1 MHYYLL
7 QLLLVFAV
15 LVEVKLLGLRLLFL
29 QGLPLNQML
38 VFPSVVVLF
47 FAVPDVLNGLHD
59 IRVAGFNSF
68 IIDAIEFV
76 YYALLTLADRPPSP
90 GFFVDELL
98 QPHRLVDAKQTY
110 LGST

>member
-1 MHYYLL
+1 MHYDLL

-15 LVEVKLLGLRLLFL
+15 LVEVKLLGLRFLFFH
-29 QGLPLNQML
+29 GLPLNQML

-59 IRVAGFNSF
+59 IRVAGFDSF

-76 YYALLTLADRPPSP
+76 YNTFLTLADRPPSP
-90 GFFVDELL
+90 GLFIDELL
-98 QPHRLVDAKQTY
+98 QPHGLVDAKQTY